1 MLTIIFSINNA
12 YAPYLYVCLKSL
24 LAHVKSC
31 DKYKAYILYTELSE
45 CHQKNLLNLQTDN
58 LKIEFIN
65 VESVVNNHKDNFSL
79 NAHFTIETYY
89 RFFLPQIFPNLDK
102 VLYLDADTLIL
113 HDIAPLFSIDIGNNY
128 LGVTHDC
135 EIVRMSNL
143 AGSEYSDYFRKTLGV
158 KIENYFQAG
167 VMLVNLAQMR
177 QDNITEKLISA
188 LIKTGTPKFVDQDIL
203 NMVCQNNVLFIPQ
216 NWDYTW
222 HLPFCDSDYLEH
234 LPDFFRTSY
243 KEAEDEPYIIHF
255 TGNKMKPTNYP
266 NALYASVFWN
276 YAQNTPYYSLLIEQ
290 KEQYFK
296 EVQKIKSKIN
306 IKIKKYKILNT
317 LSLGLFKSKYHKKI
331 EKREEDLTRIKKYTE
346 KENNEPKK

>member
-1 MLTIIFSINNA
+1 MKKSINIIFSINDS

-255 TGNKMKPTNYP
+255 TGNKMKPIDYP
-266 NALYASVFWN
+266 NAKYSDLFWYYAEQSM
-276 YAQNTPYYSLLIEQ
+276 YYDYFIKQKENSLLHT
-290 KEQYFK
+290 
-296 EVQKIKSKIN
+296 N
-306 IKIKKYKILNT
+306 LKIKKTKRKIQKYKLLNLIT
-317 LSLGLFKSKYHKKI
+317 FGFFKNNINKKVNKK
-331 EKREEDLTRIKKYTE
+331 ETDLNRVLNLTQ
-346 KENNEPKK
+346 KE